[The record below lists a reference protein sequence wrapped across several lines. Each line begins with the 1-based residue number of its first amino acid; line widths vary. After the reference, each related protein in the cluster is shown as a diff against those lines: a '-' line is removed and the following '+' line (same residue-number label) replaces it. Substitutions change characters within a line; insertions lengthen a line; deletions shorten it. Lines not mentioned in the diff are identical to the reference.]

1 MVCKE
6 AQECFFA
13 YFEKELPAKQ
23 EAEFLEHLHSCTTC
37 QILFEEYRRC
47 LGNKARPLEEM
58 PRCGEKGEKQRA
70 RLLAYGATL
79 AAVLLFGLV
88 MLLRN
93 G

>member
-13 YFEKELPAKQ
+13 YFEKELPARW
-23 EAEFLEHLHSCTTC
+23 EAEFLGHLRSCPSC
-37 QILFEEYRRC
+37 QVLFEEYRRC
-47 LGNKARPLEEM
+47 LGNEARPLEDM
-58 PRCGEKGEKQRA
+58 PRSEEKGAKQRA

-79 AAVLLFGLV
+79 AAVLLFGLI